1 MKVAIYCRVSTAD
14 QTTENQILA
23 IKRFCEVQQF
33 KTFNIYEDTISGSSQ
48 NRDGLNKLKADAE
61 KGKFDSVIVWKLD
74 RLARSTM
81 HLLQTL
87 NFFNSHSIGFISVT
101 ENVDTTT
108 PAGKMLV
115 TFLGAIAEFERELIR
130 ERVKAGLDRAKANN
144 VKLGR
149 PRKGFD
155 VSEALRL
162 RELGKGFGEIAQILG
177 ESKSTVYR
185 GLKSVSKTPV
195 GNA

>member
-1 MKVAIYCRVSTAD
+1 MKAAIYCRVSTAD
-14 QTTENQILA
+14 QTTENQKLA
-23 IKRFCEVQQF
+23 IQRFCELQ
-33 KTFNIYEDTISGSSQ
+33 NIKIFQTYEDTISGSKQ
-48 NRDGLNKLKADAE
+48 NREGLNQLKQDI
-61 KGKFDSVIVWKLD
+61 GKYDSVIVWKLD
-74 RLARSTM
+74 RLARSTI

-87 NFFNSHSIGFISVT
+87 NFFTRHSVGFISVT

-115 TFLGAIAEFERELIR
+115 TFLGAIAEFEREIIR
-130 ERVKAGLDRAKANN
+130 ERVIAGLERAKENN

-155 VSEALRL
+155 VSEAIKLRNEG
-162 RELGKGFGEIAQILG
+162 RGFGEIAALIG

-185 GLKSVSKTPV
+185 ALKAVSKTPTESV
-195 GNA
+195 

>member
-1 MKVAIYCRVSTAD
+1 MKAAIYCRVSTAD
-14 QTTENQILA
+14 QTTENQLLA
-23 IKRFCEVQQF
+23 IKRFCEVQQI
-33 KTFNIYEDTISGSSQ
+33 KIVEIYEDVISGSIQ
-48 NRDGLNKLKADAE
+48 NRDGLNKLKKDTE
-61 KGKFDSVIVWKLD
+61 KGKFDTVIVWKLD

-87 NFFNSHSIGFISVT
+87 NFFTSKSIGFISVT

-115 TFLGAIAEFERELIR
+115 TFLGAIAEFEREIIR
-130 ERVKAGLDRAKANN
+130 ERVKAGLDRAKKNK

-155 VSEALRL
+155 ISEALKL
-162 RELGKGFGEIAQILG
+162 REQGKGYKVISDLLG
-177 ESKSTVYR
+177 IPRTTLFR
-185 GLKSVSKTPV
+185 ALQGIPKTPTKS
-195 GNA
+195 A